1 MLRPITKEDYASGKP
16 VYAVYMG
23 YSKYLEHGIFYNTEY
38 VAARNKIKVR
48 FTINRD
54 ILKRQN
60 WGCEFSP
67 NKFFVEKELKRL
79 LYILSKNEQKQTH
92 IREGRSK
99 ES

>member
-38 VAARNKIKVR
+38 VAARDKIKVR
-48 FTINRD
+48 FTINHD

-67 NKFFVEKELKRL
+67 NKFFVEEEPKTNDSNNK
-79 LYILSKNEQKQTH
+79 I
-92 IREGRSK
+92 
-99 ES
+99 

>member
-38 VAARNKIKVR
+38 VAARDKIKVR

-67 NKFFVEKELKRL
+67 NNFFCRGGTKTNDSRRNKRSR
-79 LYILSKNEQKQTH
+79 LSPVLQ
-92 IREGRSK
+92 GL
-99 ES
+99 